1 LKIVAL
7 ASGFTGKADLK
18 MIDKWIVD
26 NDPHPGRSEAIRK
39 RLEPGSTLKT
49 RAKSPSAVRADRVKE
64 PVTKAVEKFPDP
76 SDLQSVGLGL
86 SKSAPTER
94 LIAARAFVSA
104 QSKCRR
110 KK

>member
-1 LKIVAL
+1 
-7 ASGFTGKADLK
+7 
-18 MIDKWIVD
+18 MIDKWILN

-39 RLEPGSTLKT
+39 RLEPGSSPKT
-49 RAKSPSAVRADRVKE
+49 GAKRPSAARTDRVKE
-64 PVTKAVEKFPDP
+64 PVTKAVEKNSDP
-76 SDLQSVGLGL
+76 SDPQPVGLGL

-104 QSKCRR
+104 RSKCRR